1 MGVPLEDISALR
13 HLNNK
18 ERKEIEGR
26 ERDNLRFK
34 SETGTNE

>member
-13 HLNNK
+13 HLNK